1 MQAAVMRTTAL
12 LCCASM
18 LAAVSAQ
25 ASAQA
30 AAKSQLV
37 LLPSTQRTYFQI
49 GADVGPMNPHSYR
62 PNEFVTNDF
71 VFEGLVAWDSTSKGV
86 DGVAGTSDD
95 FVVGA
100 LAESWT
106 IADVGGKMEI
116 AFKLKSGVTFHDG
129 EKWDGAAAV
138 INFNHILGGP
148 ERKRAGFHDWYGL
161 GLAIESWSAPDSST
175 FKVTFKHYYDAA
187 LQELTYIRP
196 FRFASPKSLP
206 PLDNKELSCN
216 EWFPPGAATRKCDP
230 GFTVSCPRKHGDFVC
245 RGVKA
250 PIGTGPYKVAK
261 KVLKTEGGAS
271 RDLPA
276 TEFNTSCWNGG
287 GTPCKYKDKAGSTC
301 SPAPG
306 SSTCEY
312 VAEVHFEKFTGHRSN
327 PSYDTII
334 VRAYKS
340 QEDIKAALIDGSL
353 DLAYGH
359 NSLTP
364 SAFVRLAT
372 MEDSPVTAHQSKTNL
387 NTRLIVLN
395 SMGALDTVAKRKFIM
410 RLIDRAPL
418 QQGEL
423 AEEAPAETLFD
434 SSLPY
439 CSISGL
445 DPIAKLAASDTTV
458 TKTAF
463 TAPLRFLYLKDQFHQ
478 SVIAAKVIADLATA
492 GIAVEPM
499 PRDKDEYNNLMNTW
513 LGADE
518 EADTA
523 DDITC
528 CCSAAACPNGTIS
541 FDLAYSETWG
551 PSYDPASKLFDM
563 TYEWGS
569 GEADAV
575 STRNLQTM
583 TRRAFIDKVR
593 GLSKNKDAAART
605 EEYKSL
611 LTTLHNE
618 AVFLPITRKR
628 NIAVV
633 NKRVSGFKF
642 GHTEFD
648 IPIASL
654 YPTPPI
660 GTFTH
665 EVKFEIKLPL
675 SKEAFNLPKQTAF
688 KHVVAE
694 TAGVAF
700 AAVTITSIDDAR
712 RASAVKLDVSVKAS
726 SSTAAND
733 IASKVTAE
741 KLNAKL
747 KAAGLPEAEMLKFP
761 SASQIGG
768 SGLSGGGIAGIVVG
782 SVVGF
787 LLLVALVFVIVKEK
801 QGQPVFMP
809 IPPEEQTLVSKP
821 GGQAGFVQSVQTNPT
836 AYPQPTGMAYP

>member
-49 GADVGPMNPHSYR
+49 GADIGPMNPHSYR

-100 LAESWT
+100 LAESW
-106 IADVGGKMEI
+106 IVADVGGKMEI
-116 AFKLKSGVTFHDG
+116 TFKLRSGVTFHDG

-206 PLDNKELSCN
+206 PLDQKELSCN
-216 EWFPPGAATRKCDP
+216 EWKRNE
-230 GFTVSCPRKHGDFVC
+230 PRKHGGDHVC

-250 PIGTGPYKVAK
+250 PIGTGPYKVSK
-261 KVLKTEGGAS
+261 KVLKIGGAAS

-276 TEFNTSCWNGG
+276 TEFNASCWNAV
-287 GTPCKYKDKAGSTC
+287 PQCRYKDKAGQPC

-334 VRAYKS
+334 VRAYAS
-340 QEDIKAALIDGSL
+340 QEDIKAALVDGSL

-372 MEDSPVTAHQSKTNL
+372 MEDSPVMAHQSKTNL

-395 SMGALDTVAKRKFIM
+395 SIGALNTIAKRKFIM

-439 CSISGL
+439 CNIPGL
-445 DPIAKLAASDTTV
+445 DPIAKLAASDTSV
-458 TKTAF
+458 TKSAF
-463 TAPLRFLYLKDQFHQ
+463 TAPLRFLYIKDQFHQ

-499 PRDKDEYNNLMNTW
+499 PRDKDEYNDLMNTW

-528 CCSAAACPNGTIS
+528 CCSTAACPNGTIS

-575 STRNLQTM
+575 STRNLATM
-583 TRRAFIDKVR
+583 PRRAFIDNVR
-593 GLSKNKDAAART
+593 GLSKTKDAAART
-605 EEYKSL
+605 NAYKSL

-628 NIAVV
+628 NIAVI
-633 NKRVSGFKF
+633 NKRVGGFRF
-642 GHTEFD
+642 GNTEFD

-654 YPTPPI
+654 YPTPPV

-665 EVKFEIKLPL
+665 EVKFVVKLQV
-675 SKEAFNLPKQTAF
+675 SKEAFSLPKQTAF
-688 KHVVAE
+688 KQAVAE
-694 TAGVAF
+694 TAFVAF
-700 AAVTITSIDDAR
+700 AAVTISSIDDAR
-712 RASAVKLDVSVKAS
+712 RASAVKLGVSVKAS
-726 SSTAAND
+726 SLTAAND
-733 IASKVTAE
+733 IASKLTAE

-747 KAAGLPEAEMLKFP
+747 EAAGLPKAEMLKSP
-761 SASQIGG
+761 SPTQIGG
-768 SGLSGGGIAGIVVG
+768 AGLSDGGIAGIVIG

-809 IPPEEQTLVSKP
+809 IPPEEQSLFPKP
-821 GGQAGFVQSVQTNPT
+821 GGQAGFVQSAQTD
-836 AYPQPTGMAYP
+836 QPTGMA

>member
-1 MQAAVMRTTAL
+1 MQAAAMRTTAL

-18 LAAVSAQ
+18 LAG
-25 ASAQA
+25 AQA

-95 FVVGA
+95 FVVAA

-116 AFKLKSGVTFHDG
+116 TFKLKSGVTFHDG

-250 PIGTGPYKVAK
+250 PIGTGPYKVTK
-261 KVLKTEGGAS
+261 KVLKIEGGAS

-287 GTPCKYKDKAGSTC
+287 GTPCKYQDKAGSTC
-301 SPAPG
+301 SPG

-340 QEDIKAALIDGSL
+340 QEAIKAALIDGSL

-372 MEDSPVTAHQSKTNL
+372 MEDSPVTSHQSKTNL

-395 SMGALDTVAKRKFIM
+395 SIGALNTVAKRKFIM

-439 CSISGL
+439 CNISGL

-528 CCSAAACPNGTIS
+528 CCSAAACPNGVIS

-583 TRRAFIDKVR
+583 TRRSFIDKVR

-660 GTFTH
+660 D
-665 EVKFEIKLPL
+665 
-675 SKEAFNLPKQTAF
+675 
-688 KHVVAE
+688 
-694 TAGVAF
+694 
-700 AAVTITSIDDAR
+700 TS
-712 RASAVKLDVSVKAS
+712 
-726 SSTAAND
+726 
-733 IASKVTAE
+733 
-741 KLNAKL
+741 
-747 KAAGLPEAEMLKFP
+747 
-761 SASQIGG
+761 G

-787 LLLVALVFVIVKEK
+787 LLLVALVVIIVREK

-809 IPPEEQTLVSKP
+809 IPSQ
-821 GGQAGFVQSVQTNPT
+821 Q
-836 AYPQPTGMAYP
+836 